1 MDADGSGPSLA
12 IAADAISRKRA
23 LICHSCWVRADRN
36 AHHFVSAPSG
46 SSTSVYETSEQEEL
60 TLQSTSQATLQSTS
74 QDTLQS
80 TSQATLQSTSQAT
93 LQSTSQATLQ
103 STSQDTWQS
112 TSQATLQSTSQA
124 TLQSTSQATLQSTSQ
139 ATLQSTSQATLQST
153 SQATLQST
161 SQATLQSTSQATLQS
176 TSQDTWQSTSQATLQ
191 STSQATLQ
199 STSQATLQSTSQD
212 NLQSTSQDTLQSTS
226 QATLQSTSQDTLQST
241 SQAIS
246 EATPRLSEAI
256 VLPDYVRAVETES
269 RCFIEGC
276 RRQGRNRVP
285 VTTRR
290 MLLDVYTSMSIK
302 TRLCN
307 HHINTQSWDFLAGA
321 LENYVNVF
329 TALHIQNMLELKS
342 HSNVGLD
349 FINILN
355 LETFSAPLRLGFTKE
370 QYQRILDEV
379 PQLLQKS
386 SGPIGLAAYLIK
398 LRTEV
403 KKLGLFEYIM
413 SIDNAMGRSPH
424 TPRLRCV

>member
-1 MDADGSGPSLA
+1 MKCQDLIRLCDTGAIPKRFHEEYHKLPNDSNVRETLNETNYEEEDDEKEDLRIEEVGSGTPLCDRHKFFDLMESK
-12 IAADAISRKRA
+12 ISRNRA

-60 TLQSTSQATLQSTS
+60 TLQSTPQATLQSTSQDTLQSTSQDTLQSTSQVRSQDTLQSTSQATLQSTS

-103 STSQDTWQS
+103 STSQDT
-112 TSQATLQSTSQA
+112 
-124 TLQSTSQATLQSTSQ
+124 
-139 ATLQSTSQATLQST
+139 
-153 SQATLQST
+153 
-161 SQATLQSTSQATLQS
+161 
-176 TSQDTWQSTSQATLQ
+176 
-191 STSQATLQ
+191 
-199 STSQATLQSTSQD
+199 
-212 NLQSTSQDTLQSTS
+212 LQSTSQDTLHSTS
-226 QATLQSTSQDTLQST
+226 QAT
-241 SQAIS
+241 S

-276 RRQGRNRVP
+276 RRQERNRVP
-285 VTTRR
+285 VTTRK
-290 MLLDVYTSMSIK
+290 MLLDVYNFYIPK
-302 TRLCN
+302 NNRLCN
-307 HHINTQSWDFLAGA
+307 HHINTQSWDFLTGA

-329 TALHIQNMLELKS
+329 TALHIQNMLEFKS

-355 LETFSAPLRLGFTKE
+355 MEDRLVHHWLGFTKE

-386 SGPIGLAAYLIK
+386 SGPIGLTAYLI
-398 LRTEV
+398 
-403 KKLGLFEYIM
+403 
-413 SIDNAMGRSPH
+413 
-424 TPRLRCV
+424 